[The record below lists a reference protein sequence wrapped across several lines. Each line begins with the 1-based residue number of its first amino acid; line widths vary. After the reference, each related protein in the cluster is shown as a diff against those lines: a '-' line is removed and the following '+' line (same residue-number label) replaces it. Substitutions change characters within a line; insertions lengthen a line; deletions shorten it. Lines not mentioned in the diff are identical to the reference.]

1 MRPAQPLGPP
11 PGRLLGKGAK
21 GNPKGSVSA
30 LPEEPNLFDF
40 EDDLDAEEAEEENP
54 QEAQEAEEDVEMQGA
69 DTGADAPLEEEDDW
83 VKEFER
89 KWAATM
95 SDGDTVAEEQAAPA
109 PKRSVRGSKV
119 APATPAKATPTPP
132 PPKAGM
138 KRTAPGVGNEE
149 QAFKVR
155 RAPTPPM
162 PKGAA
167 PFTPGAGQAFT
178 PAAGQA
184 NFELKDARIRDE
196 HPEWASRCT
205 IEPGRPGQPHRL
217 GISMAEVSLGDD
229 GLSSWCQWME
239 RRLSA
244 AFPSNPM
251 QSSARTRFKAG
262 VIDFSENKFTVAGA
276 KALFALFEKHVVR
289 CEVLRLTA
297 NNLGNEALRCIAKY
311 LTAFSQAPV
320 LEIHL
325 SRNPKITAEGV
336 KWFIGCLSI
345 HPAYPVWHSESQR
358 FMPMQ
363 LSVENA
369 KVKGEAGL
377 RLLLSACNAFS
388 CSACVGESYSEEGK
402 HNCIVQMLNWDQ
414 SDEAMEQLPSP
425 SVHARPFFARPGRA
439 APKASP
445 SEDAI
450 REEPRLVYE
459 DDDLAVVMKPPG
471 WSCLPQAKGVDPAW
485 AKLKPLAKRQQVAEL
500 MKQASTPPLQAW
512 LLLHFGADPRCD
524 ACRDKGCDRGLVHRL
539 DVDTSG
545 PILVGKTLK
554 GFEHAKKQIV
564 AGILKDYVAL
574 VHGTFETE
582 RGECRVPVDTA
593 PFAETKQV
601 RADASG
607 QPASTIWEALAE
619 YESPDLQERYTLV
632 HCRMAT
638 LRTHQIRVHMQ
649 YLGHPLV
656 GDRLY
661 GTEDQPDWCPRMF
674 LHKFRIGFFNL
685 QSQACMQACSMQSAP
700 DLWKALGKLR
710 KVGGM
715 ATVGCGA
722 PGL

>member
-1 MRPAQPLGPP
+1 MKRPAPGAGSDGPP
-11 PGRLLGKGAK
+11 SKLARQ
-21 GNPKGSVSA
+21 PK
-30 LPEEPNLFDF
+30 L
-40 EDDLDAEEAEEENP
+40 
-54 QEAQEAEEDVEMQGA
+54 
-69 DTGADAPLEEEDDW
+69 APSL
-83 VKEFER
+83 
-89 KWAATM
+89 
-95 SDGDTVAEEQAAPA
+95 
-109 PKRSVRGSKV
+109 
-119 APATPAKATPTPP
+119 
-132 PPKAGM
+132 
-138 KRTAPGVGNEE
+138 
-149 QAFKVR
+149 
-155 RAPTPPM
+155 

-167 PFTPGAGQAFT
+167 PFTPGT
-178 PAAGQA
+178 S
-184 NFELKDARIRDE
+184 ELSSEPQDAQIRDE

-205 IEPGRPGQPHRL
+205 IEPGRPGQPQRL
-217 GISMAEVSLGDD
+217 TISMAEVSLGDD

-239 RRLSA
+239 RRLTA
-244 AFPSNPM
+244 AFLGNPM
-251 QSSARTRFKAG
+251 QSSARTRFKAS
-262 VIDFSENKFTVAGA
+262 VIDFSENKFTVVGA

-325 SRNPKITAEGV
+325 SRNAKITAEGV
-336 KWFIGCLSI
+336 KWLLGSLSM
-345 HPAYPVWHSESQR
+345 HPAYPVWHNESQR
-358 FMPMQ
+358 FLPLQ

-388 CSACVGESYSEEGK
+388 CSVCIGEKYSEEMK
-402 HNCIVQMLNWDQ
+402 HNCIVQLLNWDQ
-414 SDEAMEQLPSP
+414 TDEAMEQLPSP
-425 SVHARPFFARPGRA
+425 TVHARPIFARPGRA
-439 APKASP
+439 APKALP
-445 SEDAI
+445 SGAQDAI
-450 REEPRLVYE
+450 REEPRLIYE
-459 DDDLAVVMKPPG
+459 DDDLAVVMKPSG
-471 WSCLPQAKGVDPAW
+471 WSCLPQPKGVDPAW
-485 AKLKPLAKRQQVAEL
+485 AKLKALAKRQQVAEL
-500 MKQASTPPLQAW
+500 LKQANNAPLQAW

-524 ACRDKGCDRGLVHRL
+524 ASRDKGCDRGLVHRL
-539 DVDTSG
+539 DVDVSG

-593 PFAETKQV
+593 PYAETKQV

-619 YESPDLQERYTLV
+619 YESPDMQERYTLV

-661 GTEDQPDWCPRMF
+661 GTEEQPAWCPRMF

-685 QSQACMQACSMQSAP
+685 QSQACMHACSLQSAP